1 MDPFCLYVASLAFN
15 LLPAPP
21 NHLEE
26 KCQRSQYIR
35 QITLDDEDND
45 SERLIA
51 LKIRQRDVDDECVAS
66 LIVSVRG
73 GRKSRNPFFPR
84 VWDRKHPAESSLLIT
99 FSC

>member
-51 LKIRQRDVDDECVAS
+51 LKIRQRDVDDECCEFNRVCARREEIEESFLPAS
-66 LIVSVRG
+66 VG
-73 GRKSRNPFFPR
+73 PE
-84 VWDRKHPAESSLLIT
+84 ASS
-99 FSC
+99 